1 MKKAYLLTWNPKR
14 WEWNNYK
21 ESCLST
27 EKGIIIEESWT
38 CMSNKP
44 QINDDVYLMK
54 SGKENKG
61 IIAHGKVIKSS
72 YEAPHYNKDEAAK
85 GKTLSRIDVAF
96 DLILDFDEQDI
107 LNQRILNDKFP
118 DQSWSPRGSGISIKQ
133 KYIKDLEELWNEQI
147 ENINEK
153 DLSLRETKI
162 DIETIIKYLEKYSGK
177 NYKSPEKAGT
187 EKKEMELFKESGRIA
202 RQEFIKLG
210 KLIENSLPD
219 FEAGRCTDW
228 INQGQNGYSYFWI
241 EFKRKD
247 ALELRHSLSLSIN
260 IHPEHDSSGPVTLS
274 FRVELKDTGAE
285 DEDYEIHNKI
295 IEVPLNES
303 SGIFYQ
309 ANMKTNNES
318 RSFSDDSENVK
329 KEIANN
335 SIKKLKTVKNIEGPY
350 VNSRMSNILE
360 DSIESAKLLI
370 PFYEHILNLKGIKIN
385 SKEEE
390 NMTENNIGLNTI
402 LYGPPGTGKTYNTAI
417 YAVSICDGKTLE
429 EVKED
434 NYEKIMSRYKELME
448 DGRIAF
454 TTFHQSYGY
463 EEFIEG
469 IKPVVDTNNNDIG
482 YKIEQG
488 LFKSFCNEASN
499 KKIKDDGNDITDTAK
514 NKVWCVLLDGTGISD
529 LKKECFEQGTVR
541 IGWKDYPE
549 VIDFETER
557 LTENSRR
564 ILLNF
569 QDEME
574 IGDIVVTQKSNTII
588 DGIGIIS
595 GDYEYDSSNENWPR
609 YRKVKWLLKDGNI
622 NIIDLNDGVKLD
634 RNTVYP
640 LKRISVDNIL
650 SLIED
655 KSSISVEENK
665 ASYVFV
671 IDEINRGNI
680 SKIFGELITLIE
692 DTRRMNMAEETSAI
706 LPYSGTHFSIPSN
719 VYILG
724 TMNTADRSI
733 SLMDTALRRRF
744 RFVEM
749 MPDAEV
755 LRQIGADKVDTLDV
769 ALMLEKINERIA
781 YLYDREHTIGHAF
794 FTKLKT
800 NPNLETLESIFR
812 ESVIPLLQEYFY
824 EDYEKIQLVLGDNGK
839 TETKYKFVIEEALKI
854 KEVFKGDAIDMIDLP
869 EKKYQINDE
878 AFSNIE
884 SYKEII

>member
-1 MKKAYLLTWNPKR
+1 MKKAYLLTWNPER
-14 WEWNNYK
+14 WEWSNYK
-21 ESCLST
+21 QGCLST
-27 EKGIIIEESWT
+27 RKGAIVEESWT
-38 CMSNKP
+38 CTSTQP
-44 QINDDVYLMK
+44 HINDDVYLMK
-54 SGKENKG
+54 SGKGTRG
-61 IIAHGKVIKSS
+61 IIAHGKIIKSS
-72 YEAPHYNKDEAAK
+72 YEAPHYNEDEAK
-85 GKTLSRIDVAF
+85 EGKTLKRVDVAF
-96 DLILDFDEQDI
+96 DLILGLDEGEL
-107 LNQRILNDKFP
+107 LNQKELKKLFP
-118 DQSWSPRGSGISIKQ
+118 KQLWSPQASGISIKQ
-133 KYIKDLEELWNEQI
+133 DYVTELEELWDEQK
-147 ENINEK
+147 NKLNKK
-153 DLSLRETKI
+153 DLSLRGTEV
-162 DIETIIKYLEKYSGK
+162 DIETIVKYLEDYSGEK
-177 NYKSPEKAGT
+177 YIDPEKAGS
-187 EKKEMELFKESGRIA
+187 EKAKMEKFKKSGIDA
-202 RQEFIKLG
+202 RQEFVKFG
-210 KLIENSLPD
+210 NLIENSLQD
-219 FEAGRCTDW
+219 YKAGRCTGW
-228 INQGQNGYSYFWI
+228 INQGQNGFPYFWI
-241 EFKRKD
+241 ELKRKD
-247 ALELRHSLSLSIN
+247 ALDLPHSLSLSIN
-260 IHPEHDSSGPVTLS
+260 VHPEYDSSGPVTLS

-303 SGIFYQ
+303 LGIFYQ

-482 YKIEQG
+482 YKIEPG
-488 LFKSFCNEASN
+488 LFKTFCNEASN

-529 LKKECFEQGTVR
+529 LKKECFEQETVR

-878 AFSNIE
+878 AFSDIE
-884 SYKEII
+884 SYKKII

>member
-1 MKKAYLLTWNPKR
+1 
-14 WEWNNYK
+14 
-21 ESCLST
+21 
-27 EKGIIIEESWT
+27 
-38 CMSNKP
+38 
-44 QINDDVYLMK
+44 
-54 SGKENKG
+54 
-61 IIAHGKVIKSS
+61 
-72 YEAPHYNKDEAAK
+72 
-85 GKTLSRIDVAF
+85 
-96 DLILDFDEQDI
+96 
-107 LNQRILNDKFP
+107 
-118 DQSWSPRGSGISIKQ
+118 
-133 KYIKDLEELWNEQI
+133 
-147 ENINEK
+147 
-153 DLSLRETKI
+153 
-162 DIETIIKYLEKYSGK
+162 
-177 NYKSPEKAGT
+177 
-187 EKKEMELFKESGRIA
+187 
-202 RQEFIKLG
+202 
-210 KLIENSLPD
+210 
-219 FEAGRCTDW
+219 
-228 INQGQNGYSYFWI
+228 
-241 EFKRKD
+241 
-247 ALELRHSLSLSIN
+247 
-260 IHPEHDSSGPVTLS
+260 
-274 FRVELKDTGAE
+274 
-285 DEDYEIHNKI
+285 
-295 IEVPLNES
+295 
-303 SGIFYQ
+303 
-309 ANMKTNNES
+309 
-318 RSFSDDSENVK
+318 
-329 KEIANN
+329 
-335 SIKKLKTVKNIEGPY
+335 
-350 VNSRMSNILE
+350 
-360 DSIESAKLLI
+360 
-370 PFYEHILNLKGIKIN
+370 
-385 SKEEE
+385 
-390 NMTENNIGLNTI
+390 MTENNIGLNTI

-448 DGRIAF
+448 NGRIAF

-482 YKIEQG
+482 YKIEPG
-488 LFKSFCNEASN
+488 LFKTFCNEASN

-569 QDEME
+569 QDEMG

-622 NIIDLNDGVKLD
+622 NVTDLNDGVKLD

-655 KSSISVEENK
+655 KSNISVEENK
-665 ASYVFV
+665 APYVFV

-692 DTRRMNMAEETSAI
+692 DTRRMNMVEETSAI

>member
-1 MKKAYLLTWNPKR
+1 MKKAYLLTWNPER
-14 WEWNNYK
+14 WEWSNYK
-21 ESCLST
+21 QGCLST
-27 EKGIIIEESWT
+27 RKGTIVEESWT
-38 CMSNKP
+38 CTSTQP

-54 SGKENKG
+54 SGKGTRG
-61 IIAHGKVIKSS
+61 IIAHGKIIKSS
-72 YEAPHYNKDEAAK
+72 YEAPHYNEDEAK
-85 GKTLSRIDVAF
+85 EGKTLKRVDVAF
-96 DLILDFDEQDI
+96 DLILGLDEGEL
-107 LNQRILNDKFP
+107 LNQKELKKLFP
-118 DQSWSPRGSGISIKQ
+118 KQLWSPQASGISIKQ
-133 KYIKDLEELWNEQI
+133 DYVTELEELWDEQK
-147 ENINEK
+147 NKLNKK
-153 DLSLRETKI
+153 DLSLRGTEV
-162 DIETIIKYLEKYSGK
+162 DIETIVKYLEDYSGEK
-177 NYKSPEKAGT
+177 YIDPEKAGS
-187 EKKEMELFKESGRIA
+187 EKAKMEKFKKSGIDA
-202 RQEFIKLG
+202 RQEFVKFG
-210 KLIENSLPD
+210 NLIENSLQD
-219 FEAGRCTDW
+219 YKAGRCTGW
-228 INQGQNGYSYFWI
+228 INQGQNGFPYFWI
-241 EFKRKD
+241 ELKRKD
-247 ALELRHSLSLSIN
+247 ALDLPHSLSLSIN
-260 IHPEHDSSGPVTLS
+260 VHPEHDSSGPVTLS

-360 DSIESAKLLI
+360 DSIESVKLLI

-434 NYEKIMSRYKELME
+434 NYENVMSRYKELME

-482 YKIEQG
+482 YKIESG
-488 LFKSFCNEASN
+488 LFKTFCNEASN

-514 NKVWCVLLDGTGISD
+514 NKVWCVLLDGTGISE
-529 LKKECFEQGTVR
+529 LKQECFEQGTIR
-541 IGWKDYPE
+541 IGWTGFPE
-549 VIDFETER
+549 LIDFETKD
-557 LTENSRR
+557 LTERARR
-564 ILLNF
+564 IVLNF

-595 GDYEYDSSNENWPR
+595 SEYKYDESNEKWPR
-609 YRKVKWLLKDGNI
+609 YREVKWLLKEGNI
-622 NIIDLNDGVKLD
+622 NITSLNDGVKLD

-640 LKRISVDNIL
+640 LKRISVDKVL

-655 KSSISVEENK
+655 TPSISVEENK
-665 ASYVFV
+665 APYVFV

-692 DTRRMNMAEETSAI
+692 DTRRMNMAEETSAM

-749 MPDAEV
+749 MPDTEV

-839 TETKYKFVIEEALKI
+839 TEDKYKFVKEEALKI

-884 SYKEII
+884 SYKEIV